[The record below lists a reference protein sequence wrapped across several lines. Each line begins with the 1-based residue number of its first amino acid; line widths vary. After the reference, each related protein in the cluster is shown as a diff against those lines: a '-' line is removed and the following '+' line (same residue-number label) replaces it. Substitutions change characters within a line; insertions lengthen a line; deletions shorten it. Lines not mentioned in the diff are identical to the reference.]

1 MVSAVTQ
8 AQIVFDGESLITP
21 KAINSEL
28 ASARADMHY
37 DQVATGKAELA
48 IILRIAQQQIQEDI
62 EPAKIIHRLIGSLNE
77 MRAKYHPNVWQEL
90 IPIVQNHPVADYF
103 HEDPFTRWSFVKPR
117 GYSGDAHLIDFI
129 YGHESVAEQVANA
142 SPLGRTLFEYTRNS
156 PSPVAVRE
164 RRDLLTKHV
173 DAIAAEKGP
182 GTEILTVAAGHL
194 READRSVALKN
205 GSIKRWVALD
215 QDPQS
220 VGSMTRDF
228 KGTCIE
234 AIDGSVRG
242 LLTKSHKIGTFDFI
256 YAAGLYDYLA
266 DKVAIKLTQTCLD
279 MLKPNGSFL
288 FANFSRDV
296 ADDGYMETFMNW
308 ALLLRS
314 EVDMWN
320 IIHAS
325 APKDQ
330 FSATVEFGANGNI
343 VYGMIRKLS

>member
-8 AQIVFDGESLITP
+8 AQIVFDGESLITL
-21 KAINSEL
+21 KAIKSEL
-28 ASARADMHY
+28 ASARADPHY

-48 IILRIAQQQIQEDI
+48 IVLRIAQQQIQEDI

-77 MRAKYHPNVWQEL
+77 MRAKYHHNVWQEL
-90 IPIVQNHPVADYF
+90 IPIVQNHPIADYF

-129 YGHESVAEQVANA
+129 YGHESVASEVAKA

-164 RRDLLTKHV
+164 RRDLLTRHV
-173 DAIAAEKGP
+173 DAIAAEKGA

-205 GSIKRWVALD
+205 GGIKRWVALD

-228 KGTCIE
+228 QGTCIE

-314 EVDMWN
+314 EIDMWN